1 MEDKIKKEE
10 MRYYQADRSELL
22 QLLDTDAKN
31 GLTLEQVNSRLQ
43 AEGENSLKEAP
54 PEPFWRK
61 ILAQFE
67 DFTVIILSL
76 IHI

>member
-43 AEGENSLKEAP
+43 A
-54 PEPFWRK
+54 
-61 ILAQFE
+61 
-67 DFTVIILSL
+67 
-76 IHI
+76 